1 MDACQFFLLRYERGH
16 QLVTEMLLTEV
27 TDSQIRTR
35 PVDGVNTI
43 AWNVWHMAR
52 TEDLGL
58 SRFIGRR
65 EQLFFEGGWGERL
78 NVPETDIGTGM
89 TAAEVTELSA
99 RIDLGGLRTY
109 WAEVARR
116 TRSIISNVRP
126 EDLDAVNDS
135 AYILEVVEKD
145 GVFREA
151 GRWTEGFW
159 ADLPD
164 RSKGYF
170 LAYLGLTHNWVHYS
184 EAMVTR
190 SLMGL
195 PGR

>member
-1 MDACQFFLLRYERGH
+1 MDACQFFFLRHKRVHE
-16 QLVTEMLLTEV
+16 LVTEMLLTELA
-27 TDSQIRTR
+27 DSQIRSR

-58 SRFIGRR
+58 SRFIGHR

-99 RIDLGGLRTY
+99 RVDLGGLRAY

-116 TRSIISNVRP
+116 TCSIIGGVRP
-126 EDLDAVNDS
+126 EDLDAVNEP

-151 GRWTEGFW
+151 GRWAEGFW

-164 RSKGYF
+164 RIWAS
-170 LAYLGLTHNWVHYS
+170 LTTGLTTARPW
-184 EAMVTR
+184 
-190 SLMGL
+190 
-195 PGR
+195 